1 MFQKLKHIFRHYFT
15 PHHTN
20 NYKARFLHMS
30 YFITYAV
37 LLIFLQ
43 TGTHW
48 LSLYN
53 PNILGYATD
62 ISVDKLLELVN
73 KERLKND
80 LTPLTLSNE
89 LTSAATAKASDMFK
103 FNYWAH
109 VSPTGTT
116 PWQFITGSGYKYIY
130 AGENL
135 AKNFDASQDVVTAW
149 MNSPTHRANL
159 LKPEYKEIGMAV
171 VNGKLQGDET
181 TLVVQEFG
189 SRSVEV
195 ARQTDQQPIK
205 QQTLP
210 NYQGLADQNKNTNA
224 STLSIS
230 SFRINKKVSIYLAEF
245 LLGILCI
252 DAIYM
257 WKCKATRM
265 SGHTLAHIIFILALL
280 GAMGATGIGVIL

>member
-1 MFQKLKHIFRHYFT
+1 MFQKVTHIFRHYFT
-15 PHHTN
+15 PHHSN
-20 NYKARFLHMS
+20 NYRARFLHGS
-30 YFITYAV
+30 YIITYIV
-37 LLIFLQ
+37 LLLFVQ

-48 LSLYN
+48 INDYN

-62 ISVDKLLELVN
+62 ITVDKIVQLVN
-73 KERLKND
+73 EQRAKNNLD
-80 LTPLTLSNE
+80 PLTVSTELS
-89 LTSAATAKASDMFK
+89 TAATAKAADMFK
-103 FNYWAH
+103 NNYWAH

-135 AKNFDASQDVVTAW
+135 AKNFNASQEVVDAW

-189 SRSVEV
+189 SRSVEI
-195 ARQTDQQPIK
+195 AHQTSEQPIK
-205 QQTLP
+205 PQVNP
-210 NYQGLADQNKNTNA
+210 KYQGTSDQNNIGTSSIL
-224 STLSIS
+224 ST
-230 SFRINKKVSIYLAEF
+230 FRINKKLSIYLAEF

-252 DAIYM
+252 DALYM
-257 WKCKATRM
+257 WKFKATRV
-265 SGHTLAHIIFILALL
+265 SGHTLAHIIFILALI